1 MEPVNRNNNY
11 NVSQSQN
18 RAMSEPD
25 RFRVVIFG
33 SARLKPGDS
42 VYEQVRRLARL
53 LGREGMDVVTG
64 GGPGL
69 MEAANRGHAEGR
81 EDPHSI
87 DTSSKSYGLNIK
99 LPFEEAANPHVDIKH
114 EFDRFSE
121 RLDHFMHLANAVVV
135 APGGVGT
142 LLELAYTWQLMQVEH
157 ICNIPIVLLGDMWE
171 DFLRWVQHWPLEKKL
186 INPEDYDLLF
196 LVRTCDEAFE
206 VVREAQR
213 KFQESQGDFCLN
225 YKQYRL

>member
-1 MEPVNRNNNY
+1 MMVD
-11 NVSQSQN
+11 
-18 RAMSEPD
+18 PD

-33 SARLKPGDS
+33 SARLKAGDS

-69 MEAANRGHAEGR
+69 MEAANWGHREGR
-81 EDPHSI
+81 EDPHSL
-87 DTSSKSYGLNIK
+87 DGNSKSYGLNIK

-157 ICNIPIVLLGDMWE
+157 ISSIPIVLLGDMWE
-171 DFLRWVQHWPLEKKL
+171 DFLRWVQHWPLAKQL
-186 INPEDYDLLF
+186 INPEDYEMLF
-196 LVRTCDEAFE
+196 LVRTPDEAFE
-206 VVREAQR
+206 VVRDAYRE
-213 KFQESQGDFCLN
+213 FVNDQGEFCLTYQR
-225 YKQYRL
+225 YKLTEP

>member
-1 MEPVNRNNNY
+1 
-11 NVSQSQN
+11 
-18 RAMSEPD
+18 MSDPD

-33 SARLKPGDS
+33 SARLQAGDS
-42 VYEQVRRLARL
+42 IYEQVQRLARL

-69 MEAANRGHAEGR
+69 MEAANLGHREGR
-81 EDPHSI
+81 EHPQSLDG
-87 DTSSKSYGLNIK
+87 SSKSYGLNIK
-99 LPFEEAANPHVDIKH
+99 LPFEEAANPHVDIKR

-157 ICNIPIVLLGDMWE
+157 ICNIPIVLLGDMWA
-171 DFLRWVQHWPLEKKL
+171 DFLRWVQHWPLEKQL
-186 INPEDYDLLF
+186 INPEDYEMLF
-196 LVRTCDEAFE
+196 LVQTCDEAFE
-206 VVREAQR
+206 IIREAHR
-213 KFQESQGDFCLN
+213 KFGQSSEEEPEEFCLN
-225 YKQYRL
+225 YHQYKLLG

>member
-1 MEPVNRNNNY
+1 M
-11 NVSQSQN
+11 
-18 RAMSEPD
+18 AEPD

-33 SARLKPGDS
+33 SARLQAGDS
-42 VYEQVRRLARL
+42 IYEQVRRLARL

-69 MEAANRGHAEGR
+69 MEAANLGHREGR
-81 EDPHSI
+81 EDPNSI
-87 DTSSKSYGLNIK
+87 DGASKSYGLNIK

-121 RLDHFMHLANAVVV
+121 RLDHFMHLADAVVV

-142 LLELAYTWQLMQVEH
+142 LLELVYTWQLMQVEH

-171 DFLRWVQHWPLEKKL
+171 DFLRWVKAWPLEKRL
-186 INPEDYDLLF
+186 INPEDYEMLF

-206 VVREAQR
+206 VVRAAQR
-213 KFQESQGDFCLN
+213 KFVESNGDFCLN
-225 YKQYRL
+225 YQHYKL

>member
-1 MEPVNRNNNY
+1 MLE
-11 NVSQSQN
+11 S
-18 RAMSEPD
+18 D

-33 SARLKPGDS
+33 SARLKAGDS

-69 MEAANRGHAEGR
+69 MEAANLGHREGR
-81 EDPHSI
+81 EHPLSMDG
-87 DTSSKSYGLNIK
+87 SSKSYGLNIK
-99 LPFEEAANPHVDIKH
+99 LPFEEAANPHVDIKR

-121 RLDHFMHLANAVVV
+121 RLDYFMHLANAVVV

-157 ICNIPIVLLGDMWE
+157 ISNIPIVLLGDMWA
-171 DFLRWVQHWPLEKKL
+171 DFLRWVRHWPLEQQL
-186 INPEDYDLLF
+186 INPEDYEMLF
-196 LVRTCDEAFE
+196 LVKTCDEAFE
-206 VVREAQR
+206 VVQEAHREFVQN
-213 KFQESQGDFCLN
+213 QGEFCLN
-225 YKQYRL
+225 YHQYKLD

>member
-1 MEPVNRNNNY
+1 MADPN
-11 NVSQSQN
+11 
-18 RAMSEPD
+18 

-33 SARLKPGDS
+33 SARLKAEDT
-42 VYEQVRRLARL
+42 VYEDVRRLARL

-69 MEAANRGHAEGR
+69 MEAANRGHREGR
-81 EDPHSI
+81 EDPHSL
-87 DTSSKSYGLNIK
+87 DGSSKSYGLNIK

-142 LLELAYTWQLMQVEH
+142 LLELAYTWQLMQVQH
-157 ICNIPIVLLGDMWE
+157 ISSIPIVLLGHMWE
-171 DFLRWVQHWPLEKKL
+171 DFLRWVKQWPLEKQL
-186 INPEDYDLLF
+186 INPEDYEMLF
-196 LVRTCDEAFE
+196 LVRTSDQAFE
-206 VVREAQR
+206 VVREAYR
-213 KFQESQGDFCLN
+213 EHVNDQGEFCLT
-225 YKQYRL
+225 YQRYRLPDRRF

>member
-1 MEPVNRNNNY
+1 MTE
-11 NVSQSQN
+11 SK
-18 RAMSEPD
+18 

-69 MEAANRGHAEGR
+69 MEAANLGHREGR
-81 EDPHSI
+81 EDPASV
-87 DTSSKSYGLNIK
+87 DGNSKSYGLNIK
-99 LPFEEAANPHVDIKH
+99 LPFEESPNPHVDIKR

-157 ICNIPIVLLGDMWE
+157 ICHIPIVLLGDMWS
-171 DFLRWVQHWPLEKKL
+171 DFLKWVKQWPLEQQL
-186 INPEDYDLLF
+186 INPEDYEMLY
-196 LVRTCDEAFE
+196 LVRTCDEAYE
-206 VVREAQR
+206 IVRSAHRQ
-213 KFQESQGDFCLN
+213 FVANAASVCLN
-225 YKQYRL
+225 LEQYQPEAPVGRSPSAVSDSLP

>member
-1 MEPVNRNNNY
+1 
-11 NVSQSQN
+11 
-18 RAMSEPD
+18 MSEAD

-33 SARLKPGDS
+33 SARLKPEDT

-69 MEAANRGHAEGR
+69 MEAANWGHREGR
-81 EDPHSI
+81 EDPNSV
-87 DTSSKSYGLNIK
+87 DGSSKSYGLNIK

-114 EFDRFSE
+114 DYDRFSE

-171 DFLRWVQHWPLEKKL
+171 DFLRWVKAWPLEKRL
-186 INPEDYDLLF
+186 INPEDYEMLY
-196 LVRTCDEAFE
+196 LVRTSDEAFE
-206 VVREAQR
+206 IVRAAQR
-213 KFQESQGDFCLN
+213 KFVESSSEFCLN
-225 YKQYRL
+225 YQQYKL

>member
-1 MEPVNRNNNY
+1 MLE
-11 NVSQSQN
+11 S
-18 RAMSEPD
+18 D

-33 SARLKPGDS
+33 SARIKSGDS
-42 VYEQVRRLARL
+42 IYEQVRRLARL

-69 MEAANRGHAEGR
+69 MEAANLGHREGR
-81 EDPHSI
+81 EDPLSI
-87 DTSSKSYGLNIK
+87 DGTSKSYGLNIK

-114 EFDRFSE
+114 EFDRFSD

-157 ICNIPIVLLGDMWE
+157 ICNIPIVLLGDMWA
-171 DFLRWVQHWPLEKKL
+171 DFLRWVQHWPLEKQL
-186 INPEDYDLLF
+186 INPEDYEMLF

-206 VVREAQR
+206 IVREAHR
-213 KFQESQGDFCLN
+213 EFVLEEGEFCLN
-225 YKQYRL
+225 YHEYKLP

>member
-1 MEPVNRNNNY
+1 ML
-11 NVSQSQN
+11 
-18 RAMSEPD
+18 EPD

-33 SARLKPGDS
+33 SARLKPDDS

-69 MEAANRGHAEGR
+69 MEAANLGHREGR
-81 EDPHSI
+81 EDPHSL
-87 DTSSKSYGLNIK
+87 DGTSKSYGLNIK
-99 LPFEEAANPHVDIKH
+99 LPFEEAANPHVDIKRD
-114 EFDRFSE
+114 FDRFSE

-157 ICNIPIVLLGDMWE
+157 ICNIPIVLLGDMWA
-171 DFLRWVQHWPLEKKL
+171 DFLRWVQHWPLEKQL
-186 INPEDYDLLF
+186 INPEDYELLF
-196 LVRTCDEAFE
+196 LVKNCDEAFDI
-206 VVREAQR
+206 VKTAHQD
-213 KFQESQGDFCLN
+213 FAGQQGEFCLN
-225 YKQYRL
+225 FRQYKLADGSQR